1 MRDFDIVDLTGVG
14 QIARAQCIEASQN
27 LGRFY
32 TELNH
37 SAWDRQMGGSLIAAT
52 ILNTDIG
59 HASKGPSGWSFIQM
73 IFSLHLKI
81 KSDY

>member
-1 MRDFDIVDLTGVG
+1 MRDFDIVDLTELAG
-14 QIARAQCIEASQN
+14 QNCSSSMHRASQN

-59 HASKGPSGWSFIQM
+59 HASKGPSG
-73 IFSLHLKI
+73 
-81 KSDY
+81 